1 MSSLNRC
8 HTTFIASQSLFF
20 RFHPSN
26 RTHYATIC
34 FNAECFKYMGN
45 SAFGTVSIPSQYV
58 FESDFQWVMDAGFS
72 PIIQGQFFTDY
83 EGDTM
88 ASDFNVAVRFLT
100 PLNEYLTIIQN
111 IVF

>member
-1 MSSLNRC
+1 
-8 HTTFIASQSLFF
+8 
-20 RFHPSN
+20 
-26 RTHYATIC
+26 
-34 FNAECFKYMGN
+34 
-45 SAFGTVSIPSQYV
+45 
-58 FESDFQWVMDAGFS
+58 MDAGFS